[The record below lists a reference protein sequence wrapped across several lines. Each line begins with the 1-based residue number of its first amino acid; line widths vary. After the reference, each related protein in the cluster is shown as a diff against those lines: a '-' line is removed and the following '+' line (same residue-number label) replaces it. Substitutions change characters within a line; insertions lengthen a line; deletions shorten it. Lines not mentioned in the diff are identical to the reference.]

1 MIPCSFVVFFYFL
14 MIRLPPK
21 STRTDTLFPYT
32 TLFRSPEA
40 GPPPPRQRKRGFLRQ
55 SLWLIMNTFAYNAIS
70 AGRLVKR
77 DVGMAAD
84 GFRAARYGLQALK
97 PRPLPTARE
106 LAAMREAD
114 EVGVERFI
122 EHDEQKGLKIGNGA
136 GRGNGGKSREK

>member
-1 MIPCSFVVFFYFL
+1 
-14 MIRLPPK
+14 MIRRPPR

-32 TLFRSPEA
+32 TLFRS
-40 GPPPPRQRKRGFLRQ
+40 KRGFLRQ

-97 PRPLPTARE
+97 PRPRPTAAD
-106 LAAMREAD
+106 LAAMREEIGRASCR
-114 EVGVERFI
+114 ERVCPYV
-122 EHDEQKGLKIGNGA
+122 
-136 GRGNGGKSREK
+136 

>member
-1 MIPCSFVVFFYFL
+1 
-14 MIRLPPK
+14 
-21 STRTDTLFPYT
+21 
-32 TLFRSPEA
+32 
-40 GPPPPRQRKRGFLRQ
+40 
-55 SLWLIMNTFAYNAIS
+55 MNTFAYNAIS

-97 PRPLPTARE
+97 PRPLPTAAD

-122 EHDEQKGLKIGNGA
+122 EHVEQNGISDATLLRIQARIRAHVLSWFVIGLIGLCWVVYLAWDRAVLARSEERRVGE
-136 GRGNGGKSREK
+136 GGG